1 MNVTISR
8 SLRRA
13 AVSIS
18 LFALMM
24 LATALP
30 AFAKVTL
37 GAPTLTF
44 GNETQTTIDI
54 TVTAT
59 APAGA
64 PAGFTLQWMTY
75 ADYVANGNVFTATC
89 DASFSGAPGS
99 SRYSLGVGD
108 SVTVTVGDFTI
119 DPGFSTTCGGP
130 LICGTEYVFRVFAH
144 ANSTYNRSP
153 FSVLYFDSTLPC
165 TSSGGCTETQG
176 FWKTHPDSWP
186 VATLTLGGN
195 SYTEA
200 ELLLILNTP
209 DGGNAL
215 IILAKQLIAAR
226 LSIASGATPD
236 AQVATAIT
244 DADGFIGSFTV
255 PPVDGSTD
263 FLAPS
268 TAITNV
274 VNTLDDW
281 LNANECASDS

>member
-13 AVSIS
+13 AVSIC

-24 LATALP
+24 LATTLP

-37 GAPTLTF
+37 GTPTLTF
-44 GNETQTTIDI
+44 GNETQTTIDV

-59 APAGA
+59 APGGA

-89 DASFSGAPGS
+89 DASFSGQPGS
-99 SRYSLGVGD
+99 SRYSLGVGA
-108 SVTVTVGDFTI
+108 SVTVRVGDFTM
-119 DPGFSTTCGGP
+119 DTGFSTSCAGP
-130 LICGTEYVFRVFAH
+130 LICGTEYVFVVFAH
-144 ANSTYNRSP
+144 ANSTYNRSA
-153 FSVLYFDSTLPC
+153 FSGPYFDSTLAC
-165 TSSGGCTETQG
+165 TNSGGCTETQG
-176 FWKTHPDSWP
+176 FWKNHPDSWP
-186 VATLTLGGN
+186 VTTLTLGGN
-195 SYTEA
+195 PYTEA
-200 ELLLILNTP
+200 ELLSILNTP

-215 IILAKQLIAAR
+215 IIIAKQLIAAR

-236 AQVATAIT
+236 AQVASAIT

-263 FLAPS
+263 FLAPN

-274 VNTLDDW
+274 VNTLDVW
-281 LNANECASDS
+281 LNANECASD